1 VEEGTRIG
9 GFGSAVT
16 DLLVEEMGSALPPL
30 MRIGLPDEFPNKYGV
45 QDDLF
50 EVYGLMPNQ
59 IAATVADRAR
69 TQRVA

>member
-1 VEEGTRIG
+1 
-9 GFGSAVT
+9 
-16 DLLVEEMGSALPPL
+16 MGSALPPL

-50 EVYGLMPNQ
+50 EIYGLMPNQ